1 MKRVLGLFT
10 ALVLTTMAAS
20 GCGGLGEESS
30 AGFSSDGKIHVATT
44 TNFITD
50 LAETVGGDRVQVVGL
65 MGPGVDPHL
74 YRASAGDVETLR
86 DADITF
92 YNGLLLEAKM
102 QDVLEEI
109 GESKPAV
116 AVTDGMPDER
126 LLPAPSGAPAEE
138 EYDPHVWFDV
148 SLWHYAVETVREEL
162 SAVDPDGAETYA
174 RNAEEYVAE
183 LKRLDAEVR
192 ADLQTIPA
200 ERRVLVTSHDAFR
213 YLGRAYGV
221 EVAAIQGISTA
232 AEATTDDI
240 ERVATL
246 VADRGVKAVF
256 IESSVP
262 RQTIEAVLAAVR
274 EQDHDTEI
282 GGELFSDAAGAAG
295 TPEGTYVGM
304 VRANVRTL
312 VVGLR

>member
-1 MKRVLGLFT
+1 MKR
-10 ALVLTTMAAS
+10 ALALTTVGAVIAAIAT
-20 GCGGLGEESS
+20 GCGAAGAGSS
-30 AGFSSDGKIHVATT
+30 AGFSGDGKVRVATT

-50 LAETVGGDRVQVVGL
+50 LAKTVGGDRVQVVGL

-86 DADITF
+86 EADIVL
-92 YNGLLLEAKM
+92 YGGLFLEAKM

-116 AVTDGMPDER
+116 AVTEDIPKDR
-126 LLPAPSGAPAEE
+126 LVAAPFGAPAEE

-148 SLWHYAVETVREEL
+148 SLWRYAVETVRDEL
-162 SAVDPDGAETYA
+162 SAVDRDAAEAYA
-174 RNAEEYVAE
+174 RNAEEYLAE
-183 LKRLDAEVR
+183 LTRLEAEVR
-192 ADLQTIPA
+192 SELGAIPA
-200 ERRVLVTSHDAFR
+200 QRRVLVTSHDAFR
-213 YLGRAYGV
+213 YLGHAYGV

-246 VADRGVKAVF
+246 VAERGVKAVF

-262 RQTIEAVLAAVR
+262 RQTIEAVLAAAR
-274 EQDHDTEI
+274 ERGHTTRI
-282 GGELFSDAAGAAG
+282 GGEIFSDSAGTAG

-304 VRANVRTL
+304 VRANVATL
-312 VVGLR
+312 VEGLK

>member
-1 MKRVLGLFT
+1 MKRALGLAT
-10 ALVLTTMAAS
+10 AAALIVAVGT
-20 GCGGLGEESS
+20 GCGLSGAESS
-30 AGFSSDGKIHVATT
+30 AGFSGNGKVRVATT

-50 LAETVGGDRVQVVGL
+50 LAQRVGGDRVQVVGL

-86 DADITF
+86 DADIVF

-102 QDVLEEI
+102 EDVLEEI

-116 AVTDGMPDER
+116 AVSEDMPEGR
-126 LLPAPSGAPAEE
+126 LLPAPTGAPAEE

-148 SLWHYAVETVREEL
+148 SLWRYAAETVRDAL
-162 SAVDPDGAETYA
+162 SEVDPDGAETYT
-174 RNAEEYVAE
+174 RNAETYLAE
-183 LKRLDAEVR
+183 LDRLDAEVR
-192 ADLQTIPA
+192 AEYRTIPA

-232 AEATTDDI
+232 SEATTDDI
-240 ERVATL
+240 ERVADL
-246 VADRGVKAVF
+246 VAERGVKSIF

-262 RQTIEAVLAAVR
+262 RQTIEAVLAAAR
-274 EQDHDTEI
+274 ERGQTTRI

-304 VRANVRTL
+304 VRANAETIVR
-312 VVGLR
+312 GLK